1 MAACLPTVS
10 TAVEQQQHLET
21 NIDDVMPVRQVGTHT
36 EQQVHAPTESGRLCY
51 YHRRFGSD
59 ARYCAK
65 GCKWSSKKL
74 QKRPFLRR
82 TAANALHPHPS
93 AHSATHPSHPGFF
106 IKDELSD
113 HRFLVD
119 TGAFRSILP
128 PSRDNNPTLQ
138 PSSAALVAANGTSI
152 HTYGEQEVNI
162 RQTSGPSSS
171 PMFAI
176 PCLELT
182 FYHTTAL

>member
-1 MAACLPTVS
+1 
-10 TAVEQQQHLET
+10 
-21 NIDDVMPVRQVGTHT
+21 MPVRQDGTHT
-36 EQQVHAPTESGRLCY
+36 KRVEVRIPIESGRLCY
-51 YHRRFGSD
+51 YHRRFGND
-59 ARYCAK
+59 ARYCEK
-65 GCKWSSKKL
+65 GCM
-74 QKRPFLRR
+74 FLRR

-93 AHSATHPSHPGFF
+93 DAHSATHPSHPGFF

-152 HTYGEQEVNI
+152 
-162 RQTSGPSSS
+162 
-171 PMFAI
+171 
-176 PCLELT
+176 
-182 FYHTTAL
+182 